1 MNLEFPRDLI
11 ISRGLDKFPGGAAPN
26 RKFPGGAVSRG
37 CPDRRRHTDVEPLP
51 GKGMAERQS
60 QSGNSHVALAAVGG
74 TRLLALARARG
85 VHLLVDLVACGAPP
99 G

>member
-1 MNLEFPRDLI
+1 M
-11 ISRGLDKFPGGAAPN
+11 
-26 RKFPGGAVSRG
+26 
-37 CPDRRRHTDVEPLP
+37 EPLP